1 MDRRKFID
9 TFSRG
14 GLLASLA
21 VVAGILISRRQV
33 SFTETCQTD
42 FQCRNCQKLSNC
54 ALPEAEN
61 ERDYGEER

>member
-1 MDRRKFID
+1 MDRRVFIEK
-9 TFSRG
+9 FSRG

-33 SFTETCQTD
+33 SFIESCNDD
-42 FQCRNCQKLSNC
+42 FQCRNCRRLSSC

-61 ERDYGEER
+61 ERGHGEE